1 MEYSLSNENPLE
13 LKDFSNAN
21 FELEKNI
28 ISDNNPVDSENLILE
43 IKQNREKLENVEN
56 IENNKQNVD
65 NTLKLVQELPGNQ
78 PLMSNNNLRE
88 QEIIFNEELE
98 VEVPAPT
105 VANEENPVT
114 KDLNNLP
121 NVNRNN
127 NSRNPESNTSKIGRE
142 LMSIFPLSIIIIL
155 IVFLLLLIYV
165 ISFQE

>member
-1 MEYSLSNENPLE
+1 MEYSISNENPLE

-28 ISDNNPVDSENLILE
+28 ISENLILE
-43 IKQNREKLENVEN
+43 IKENNEKNNNVEIDN
-56 IENNKQNVD
+56 IEINNVNVNKKNVD
-65 NTLKLVQELPGNQ
+65 NTLKLAQELAGDQ

-88 QEIIFNEELE
+88 QEIIINSEIA
-98 VEVPAPT
+98 VPAPT

-127 NSRNPESNTSKIGRE
+127 NSRNPESNNSKIGKE